1 MERAVRIYEHGPA
14 EILKIEPIDPAPPG
28 PGEVLIRH
36 TAIGLNFVEVY
47 YRRGSF
53 PVPAL
58 PAILGN
64 EGAGIVEALG
74 PGVTS
79 LAVGDRVVYADGP
92 MGAYATVRLY
102 PADRLVRIPGDIDDA
117 QAAAS
122 FLRGV
127 TARML
132 LKEAVR
138 LAPGDTVLFHA
149 AAGGT
154 GLIFSQWARSLGIR
168 VIGTVSG
175 AAKAEAAL
183 KAGAFAV
190 IDYAAEDFVE
200 RVRAITRGEGVT
212 AVFDAVGRDTFLRS
226 LDVLKPRGTLVAF
239 GKASGH
245 PPQIDPFILS
255 TKALSL
261 TWPIRPVF
269 TADRALLEEN
279 ADDLFDAIR
288 RGVLDVG
295 PQRSYALDDI
305 VAAHRDLENRQIIG
319 AAVIRP

>member
-28 PGEVLIRH
+28 PGEALIRH

-102 PADRLVRIPGDIDDA
+102 PADRLMRIPGDIDDA

-200 RVRAITRGEGVT
+200 RVRAITHGEGVT
-212 AVFDAVGRDTFLRS
+212 AVFDAVGRDTFLHS
-226 LDVLKPRGTLVAF
+226 LEVLKPRGTLVAF

-255 TKALSL
+255 AKALSL

-269 TADRALLEEN
+269 TANRALLEKN

-305 VAAHRDLENRQIIG
+305 VTAHRDLESRRIIG

>member
-102 PADRLVRIPGDIDDA
+102 PADRLVRTPGDIDDA

-200 RVRAITRGEGVT
+200 RVRAITHGEGVT

-261 TWPIRPVF
+261 TWPSRPVF
-269 TADRALLEEN
+269 TADRAPLEEN

-295 PQRSYALDDI
+295 PQRSYALEDI

>member
-102 PADRLVRIPGDIDDA
+102 PADRLVRTPGDIDDA

-200 RVRAITRGEGVT
+200 RVRAITHGEGVT

-261 TWPIRPVF
+261 TWPSRPVF
-269 TADRALLEEN
+269 TADRAPLEEN

>member
-1 MERAVRIYEHGPA
+1 MERAVRIYEYGPA
-14 EILKIEPIDPAPPG
+14 EVLKIEPIEPIPPG
-28 PGEVLIRH
+28 PGEALIRH

-47 YRRGSF
+47 FRRGSF

-74 PGVTS
+74 PGVTD
-79 LAVGDRVVYADGP
+79 LAVGDSVVYADAP
-92 MGAYATVRLY
+92 MGAYATVRHY
-102 PADRLVRIPGDIDDA
+102 PAERLVRIPDDIDDA

-127 TARML
+127 TARIL

-154 GLIFSQWARSLGIR
+154 GLIFSQWAQSLGIR
-168 VIGTVSG
+168 VIGTVSSP
-175 AAKAEAAL
+175 AKAAAAL
-183 KAGAFAV
+183 KAGAVAV
-190 IDYAAEDFVE
+190 IDYTKEDFVD
-200 RVRAITRGEGVT
+200 RVRAITKGEGVT
-212 AVFDAVGRDTFLRS
+212 AVFDAIGRDTFLRS

-245 PPQIDPFILS
+245 PPQIDPFLLS
-255 TKALSL
+255 SKALSL

-269 TADRALLEEN
+269 TASRALLEAN
-279 ADDLFDAIR
+279 ANDLFDAIR
-288 RGVLDVG
+288 RGVIDVA

-305 VAAHRDLENRQIIG
+305 VTAHRALENREIVG

>member
-102 PADRLVRIPGDIDDA
+102 PADRLVRTPGDIDDA

-200 RVRAITRGEGVT
+200 RVRAITHGEGVT
-212 AVFDAVGRDTFLRS
+212 AVFDAVGRDTFLHS

-295 PQRSYALDDI
+295 PQRSYALEDI